1 MLHYLAVRELPAC
14 RQRQARV
21 RPALLR
27 PNARLALARRG
38 AHKRLQECRPQGHQR
53 LPPLRVPHRHC
64 IGHTAPCAAFAAKS
78 DGTRQLATSVA
89 DATFEKGG
97 MMAGRCVE
105 RTDTSCGAASSAECV
120 DINVDCVA
128 CATLTQPSTPTCAS
142 RTRSTSTY
150 TSRTSARATNTASRG
165 PRVQSMHRPPP
176 VLPQEKGN
184 RHQELPEQAD
194 HRSRPAAM
202 RPAPSTAPTTGSTLA
217 LSSPSA

>member
-1 MLHYLAVRELPAC
+1 MRELPAC

-64 IGHTAPCAAFAAKS
+64 IGHTAPCATFAAKS

-120 DINVDCVA
+120 DIKRRLRRLRYANAAIDARERIPSAKCLDIYVPYICTCDKHCFARASNAVHA
-128 CATLTQPSTPTCAS
+128 PSATSSAPSTRKRAS
-142 RTRSTSTY
+142 R
-150 TSRTSARATNTASRG
+150 TSRTS
-165 PRVQSMHRPPP
+165 
-176 VLPQEKGN
+176 
-184 RHQELPEQAD
+184 
-194 HRSRPAAM
+194 
-202 RPAPSTAPTTGSTLA
+202 
-217 LSSPSA
+217 